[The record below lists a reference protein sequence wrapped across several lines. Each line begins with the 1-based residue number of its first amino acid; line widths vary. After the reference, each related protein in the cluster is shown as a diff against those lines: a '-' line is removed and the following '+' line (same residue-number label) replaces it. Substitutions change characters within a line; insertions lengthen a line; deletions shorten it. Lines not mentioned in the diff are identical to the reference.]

1 MNTDTDIWVSFAQT
15 FGMLFVVLA
24 LFLMAFYLFK
34 RFSGATMGKGTRGL
48 IKVLTVHHLSPKE
61 KLILVSVLNET
72 ILLGV
77 TPSRISKLTI
87 LDHDPDL
94 ILDTKNVSGGFSDLL
109 GRALK
114 QKIKKAG
121 TLDALNPARP
131 ETGRQQ
137 DHE

>member
-24 LFLMAFYLFK
+24 LFLMAFYFFK
-34 RFSGATMGKGTRGL
+34 RFSGARKGTHDL

-61 KLILVSVLNET
+61 KLVLVSVLNET

-77 TPSRISKLTI
+77 TPSRISKLAI
-87 LDHDPDL
+87 LDHDPDQ
-94 ILDTKNVSGGFSDLL
+94 IADTQNVSGGFSDLL

-121 TLDALNPARP
+121 TLDSPKRP

>member
-1 MNTDTDIWVSFAQT
+1 MNTDTDLWVSFAQT

-24 LFLMAFYLFK
+24 LFLMAFYVFK
-34 RFSGATMGKGTRGL
+34 RFSGATMGKGGRDL

-77 TPSRISKLTI
+77 TPSRISQLAV
-87 LDHDPDL
+87 LDHDPGL
-94 ILDTKNVSGGFSDLL
+94 IADTQKVSGGFSDLL
-109 GRALK
+109 GKALK
-114 QKIKKAG
+114 QKIKKAE
-121 TLDALNPARP
+121 TLDGPDRQ

-137 DHE
+137 DNE

>member
-1 MNTDTDIWVSFAQT
+1 MNTDTDIWFSFAQT

-24 LFLMAFYLFK
+24 LFFVAFYLFR
-34 RFSGATMGKGTRGL
+34 RFSGATMGKGTKDL

-61 KLILVSVLNET
+61 KLVLVSVVNET

-77 TPSRISKLTI
+77 TPSKISKLAI
-87 LDHDPDL
+87 LDHDPALLSDAQ
-94 ILDTKNVSGGFSDLL
+94 NVSGGFSDLL

-114 QKIKKAG
+114 QKTEKTG
-121 TLDALNPARP
+121 VGP
-131 ETGRQQ
+131 EQSGRDRKQ

>member
-1 MNTDTDIWVSFAQT
+1 MNTDTDIWISFAQT

-24 LFLMAFYLFK
+24 LFILVFYLFR
-34 RFSGATMGKGTRGL
+34 RFAGATMGKGTKDL

-61 KLILVSVLNET
+61 KLVLVSVLNET

-77 TPSRISKLTI
+77 TPSRISKLAI
-87 LDHDPDL
+87 LDHDPAL
-94 ILDTKNVSGGFSDLL
+94 ISNTQNVSGGFSDLL

-114 QKIKKAG
+114 EKSGKMV
-121 TLDALNPARP
+121 DP
-131 ETGRQQ
+131 EQSEKDRKQ